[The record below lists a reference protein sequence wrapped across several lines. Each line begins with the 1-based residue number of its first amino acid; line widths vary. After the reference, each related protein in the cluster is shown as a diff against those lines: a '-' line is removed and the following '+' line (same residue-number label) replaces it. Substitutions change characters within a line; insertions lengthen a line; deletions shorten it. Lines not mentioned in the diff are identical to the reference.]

1 VSVIAILTL
10 ILSAIY
16 TFSYLFFEI
25 TRRC

>member
-1 VSVIAILTL
+1 VIAILTL